1 MKKVITLIL
10 ITILA
15 LGSLKA
21 NCAVLKGSDV
31 KAVILKQVREDYTK
45 YTDAQLDIKIV
56 TLPFLELEV
65 PDGKISYSIKP
76 SADKFMPR
84 DLEKVTVFVNGN
96 PAKSFNVPIVVKA
109 YEDVLVASCFI
120 NRAQQINSTVVTVKK
135 KEISNTIEFP
145 LRAKDLGKDILAK
158 KAFSEGEIIDKRFVK
173 QRPDILRSA
182 SVTVLFNTNNLT
194 ISTDATALSD
204 GVVGD
209 NICVMNKNYN
219 KIYTGTIVGENKV
232 LVKLW

>member
-1 MKKVITLIL
+1 MKKIITLIL

-21 NCAVLKGSDV
+21 NCAVIKGSEIRAVVLNQV
-31 KAVILKQVREDYTK
+31 KANYEK
-45 YTDAQLDIKIV
+45 YTNAQLDIKIV
-56 TLPFLELEV
+56 TLPFVELEV

-96 PAKSFNVPIVVKA
+96 PARSFNVPIVVKA

-120 NRAQQINSTVVTVKK
+120 NREAQINSSVVTVKR
-135 KEISNTIEFP
+135 KEISNTLEYP
-145 LRAKDLGKDILAK
+145 MRVKDLGKDILAK
-158 KAFSEGEIIDKRFVK
+158 KAFSEGEIIDKRFIK

-182 SVTVLFNTNNLT
+182 TVTVLFNTSNLT

-209 NICVMNKNYN
+209 NICVLNKNYN
-219 KIYTGTIVGENKV
+219 KIYTGTIIGENRV
-232 LVKLW
+232 LVKL

>member
-1 MKKVITLIL
+1 MKKIIITTL

-15 LGSLKA
+15 FGSLKA
-21 NCAVLKGSDV
+21 NCAVIKSSDV
-31 KAVILKQVREDYTK
+31 KAVVLKQVRENYQR
-45 YTDAQLDIKIV
+45 YTDAQLDIKVV
-56 TLPFLELEV
+56 TVPFVELEV
-65 PDGKISYSIKP
+65 PNGEITYSIKP

-84 DLEKVTVFVNGN
+84 DLEKVTIYVNGN
-96 PAKSFNVPIVVKA
+96 PVRSFNIPIVVKA
-109 YEDVLVASCFI
+109 YEDVLVASGFI
-120 NRAQQINSTVVTVKK
+120 NREAQINSSVVTIKK
-135 KEISNTIEFP
+135 KEISNIMEYP

-158 KAFSEGEIIDKRFVK
+158 KAFSEGEIIDSRFVK

-182 SVTVLFNTNNLT
+182 TVTVVFNTNNLT

-219 KIYTGTIVGENKV
+219 KVYTGTIIGENKV
-232 LVKLW
+232 LVKL